1 VHTRDLW
8 IGPEAAGRLVNALE
22 FTLEDLDGTYER
34 AQVSDPD
41 LSPAPEP
48 KSPIDVL
55 VVGGWS
61 VDHRRQV
68 APETTGAG
76 CWDCV
81 GGLDGGASWP
91 DPEEVPDVED
101 PVVVVFVAGDGVD
114 VLWAVEEWPG
124 KALLK

>member
-1 VHTRDLW
+1 
-8 IGPEAAGRLVNALE
+8 
-22 FTLEDLDGTYER
+22 
-34 AQVSDPD
+34 
-41 LSPAPEP
+41 
-48 KSPIDVL
+48 
-55 VVGGWS
+55 
-61 VDHRRQV
+61 
-68 APETTGAG
+68 
-76 CWDCV
+76 V